1 ASPSSGEAAAARHD
15 LPHGVVELRRAQ
27 QVQGARG
34 FSPDAGAASG
44 TSRAD
49 AACVHPGEACA
60 SLVATARRMQRCRE
74 APAPAGREGSSG
86 AIESAVL
93 NSSATGPAL
102 S

>member
-1 ASPSSGEAAAARHD
+1 TMTCPTAWSNSGAHSRYKALAAS
-15 LPHGVVELRRAQ
+15 RR
-27 QVQGARG
+27 
-34 FSPDAGAASG
+34 FSPLLAGRRCGEKRAAL
-44 TSRAD
+44 TPRV
-49 AACVHPGEACA
+49 VHPGEACA
-60 SLVATARRMQRCRE
+60 SLFATARRMQRCRE